1 MAARTGASV
10 GVAVTITILGALS
23 LALFVTTMVF
33 YGKSQKAV
41 SELKAANEDYARF
54 VSTTERDNAVV
65 RSVADEA
72 QSERMSAIGYL
83 VKNRREL
90 LDAVMG
96 NADMSMSEFK
106 EQVSTIEGSD
116 GSSLADLI
124 ANKDTVIGTLSKQLE
139 VADAERSAAQQRA
152 RDEAERVAKIE
163 GDFNTSAAAMQ
174 NEVQSMRDQVAV
186 LRNKIGELE
195 GRYGNE
201 IELVRSDSG
210 SLISEMQDRLDTIV
224 RENNALKDQ
233 NHRLLGLGKDDR
245 TRPLNE
251 EALVDGT
258 VTQVNTADSEVIIS
272 IGREQKAILGMTF
285 AVYDDATDIRM
296 IPGTKQYPAGKAVL
310 EIVRVENGFSHARVI
325 ESSQGNPIIRG
336 DVIANAVYDPNKTY
350 KFVVD
355 GLFDTNGDG
364 TATFYEREELEAL
377 IERWGGKLVDTID
390 GDVDFVVLGERP
402 VIPPAPGIGAP
413 LAVIQEYNRLK
424 LENQRYDELIDG
436 AEATSIPLLNSNRLQ
451 TLIGA
456 FPD

>member
-65 RSVADEA
+65 RAVADEA
-72 QSERMSAIGYL
+72 QSQRMSAIGYL
-83 VKNRREL
+83 VKNRREM
-90 LDAVMG
+90 LDTVMG

-106 EQVSTIEGSD
+106 QRVSDIEGSD

-124 ANKDTVIGTLSKQLE
+124 ANKNTTISTLSNQLE

-152 RDEAERVAKIE
+152 RDEAERVATIE
-163 GDFNTSAAAMQ
+163 GDFNQSAEEMQ

-186 LRNKIGELE
+186 LRNKISELE
-195 GRYGNE
+195 GRYGSE

-210 SLISEMQDRLDTIV
+210 SLLDQMQDQLDEV
-224 RENNALKDQ
+224 NRQNRALKDQ
-233 NHRLLGLGKDDR
+233 NSRLLGLGRDDR
-245 TRPLNE
+245 VRPLSE
-251 EALVDGT
+251 EALVDAK
-258 VTQVNTADSEVIIS
+258 VTQVNIADNEAIIS
-272 IGREQKAILGMTF
+272 IGREHKAILGMTF
-285 AVYDDATDIRM
+285 AVYDDATDIREDEN
-296 IPGTKQYPAGKAVL
+296 GRYPTGKAVL
-310 EIVRVENGFSHARVI
+310 EIIRVEEGFSHARII

-336 DVIANAVYDPNKTY
+336 DVVANAVYDPNKTY

-364 TATFYEREELEAL
+364 VATFFEREELEAL
-377 IERWGGKLVDTID
+377 IERWGGILVDEID

-402 VIPPAPGIGAP
+402 VVPPPPGIGAP
-413 LAVIQEYNRLK
+413 VAAIQEYNRLQY
-424 LENQRYDELIDG
+424 ENLRYDELIDG

>member
-139 VADAERSAAQQRA
+139 VADAERRPAASA
-152 RDEAERVAKIE
+152 
-163 GDFNTSAAAMQ
+163 
-174 NEVQSMRDQVAV
+174 
-186 LRNKIGELE
+186 
-195 GRYGNE
+195 
-201 IELVRSDSG
+201 
-210 SLISEMQDRLDTIV
+210 
-224 RENNALKDQ
+224 
-233 NHRLLGLGKDDR
+233 
-245 TRPLNE
+245 
-251 EALVDGT
+251 
-258 VTQVNTADSEVIIS
+258 
-272 IGREQKAILGMTF
+272 
-285 AVYDDATDIRM
+285 
-296 IPGTKQYPAGKAVL
+296 
-310 EIVRVENGFSHARVI
+310 
-325 ESSQGNPIIRG
+325 
-336 DVIANAVYDPNKTY
+336 
-350 KFVVD
+350 
-355 GLFDTNGDG
+355 
-364 TATFYEREELEAL
+364 
-377 IERWGGKLVDTID
+377 
-390 GDVDFVVLGERP
+390 
-402 VIPPAPGIGAP
+402 
-413 LAVIQEYNRLK
+413 
-424 LENQRYDELIDG
+424 
-436 AEATSIPLLNSNRLQ
+436 
-451 TLIGA
+451 
-456 FPD
+456 

>member
-33 YGKSQKAV
+33 YGKSQKAI

-72 QSERMSAIGYL
+72 QGERMSAIGYL

-106 EQVSTIEGSD
+106 QQLGNIEGSD
-116 GSSLADLI
+116 GSALSDLI
-124 ANKDTVIGTLSKQLE
+124 ANKNTMIGTLSKQLE

-152 RDEAERVAKIE
+152 RDEAERVAQIE
-163 GDFNTSAAAMQ
+163 EDFNASAAAMQ
-174 NEVQSMRDQVAV
+174 SEVQSMRDQVAV
-186 LRNKIGELE
+186 LRNKIGDLE

-210 SLISEMQDRLDTIV
+210 SLVSEMQDQLDEV
-224 RENNALKDQ
+224 NRQNRALKDQ
-233 NHRLLGLGKDDR
+233 NSRLLGLGKDDR
-245 TRPLNE
+245 TRPLSE
-251 EALVDGT
+251 EALVDGKI
-258 VTQVNTADSEVIIS
+258 TQVNVADNEAIIS
-272 IGREQKAILGMTF
+272 IGRTQKAILGMTF
-285 AVYDDATDIRM
+285 AVYDDATDIREDEN
-296 IPGTKQYPAGKAVL
+296 GRYPAGKAVL
-310 EIVRVENGFSHARVI
+310 EIIRVEEGFSHARII

-336 DVIANAVYDPNKTY
+336 DVIANAVYDPKKTY

-364 TATFYEREELEAL
+364 IATFFEREELEAL
-377 IERWGGKLVDTID
+377 IERWGGKLVDQID

-402 VIPPAPGIGAP
+402 VVPPSPRIGAP
-413 LAVIQEYNRLK
+413 VAVIQEYNRLQY
-424 LENQRYDELIDG
+424 ENQRYDELIDG
-436 AEATSIPLLNSNRLQ
+436 AEATSVPLLNSNRLQ

>member
-33 YGKSQKAV
+33 YGKSQKAI

-72 QSERMSAIGYL
+72 QGERMSAIGYL

-106 EQVSTIEGSD
+106 QQLGNIEGSD
-116 GSSLADLI
+116 GSALSDLI
-124 ANKDTVIGTLSKQLE
+124 ANKNTMIGTLSKQLE

-152 RDEAERVAKIE
+152 RDEAERVAQIE
-163 GDFNTSAAAMQ
+163 EDFNASAAAMQ
-174 NEVQSMRDQVAV
+174 SEVQSMRDQVAV
-186 LRNKIGELE
+186 LRNKIGDLE

-210 SLISEMQDRLDTIV
+210 SLVSEMQDQLDEV
-224 RENNALKDQ
+224 NRQNRALKDQ
-233 NHRLLGLGKDDR
+233 NSRLLGLGKDDR
-245 TRPLNE
+245 TRPLSE
-251 EALVDGT
+251 EALVDGKI
-258 VTQVNTADSEVIIS
+258 TQVNVADNEAIIS
-272 IGREQKAILGMTF
+272 IGRTQKAILGMTF
-285 AVYDDATDIRM
+285 AVYDDATDIREDEN
-296 IPGTKQYPAGKAVL
+296 GRYPAGKAVL
-310 EIVRVENGFSHARVI
+310 EIIRVEEGFSHARII

-336 DVIANAVYDPNKTY
+336 DVIANAVYDPKKTY

-364 TATFYEREELEAL
+364 VATFFEREELEAL
-377 IERWGGKLVDTID
+377 IERWGGKLVDQID

-402 VIPPAPGIGAP
+402 VVPPSPRIGAP
-413 LAVIQEYNRLK
+413 VAVIQEYNRLQY
-424 LENQRYDELIDG
+424 ENQRYDELIDG
-436 AEATSIPLLNSNRLQ
+436 AEATSVPLLNSNRLQ

>member
-65 RSVADEA
+65 RAVADEA

-83 VKNRREL
+83 VKNRREM
-90 LDAVMG
+90 LDTVMG

-106 EQVSTIEGSD
+106 QRVNDIEGSD

-124 ANKDTVIGTLSKQLE
+124 ANKNTTIGTLSNQLE

-152 RDEAERVAKIE
+152 RDEAERVATIE
-163 GDFNTSAAAMQ
+163 GDFNQSAEEMQ

-186 LRNKIGELE
+186 LRNKISELE
-195 GRYGNE
+195 GRYGSE

-210 SLISEMQDRLDTIV
+210 SLLDQMQDQLDEV
-224 RENNALKDQ
+224 NRQNRALKDQ
-233 NHRLLGLGKDDR
+233 NSRLLGLGKDDR
-245 TRPLNE
+245 VRPLSE
-251 EALVDGT
+251 EALVDAK
-258 VTQVNTADSEVIIS
+258 VTQVNIADNEAIIS
-272 IGREQKAILGMTF
+272 IGRKQKAILGMTF
-285 AVYDDATDIRM
+285 AVYDDATDIREDEN
-296 IPGTKQYPAGKAVL
+296 GRYPTGKAVL
-310 EIVRVENGFSHARVI
+310 EIIRVEEGFSHARII

-336 DVIANAVYDPNKTY
+336 DVVANAVYDPNKTY

-364 TATFYEREELEAL
+364 VATFFEREELEAL
-377 IERWGGKLVDTID
+377 IERWGGILVDEID

-402 VIPPAPGIGAP
+402 VVPPPPGIGAP
-413 LAVIQEYNRLK
+413 VAAIQEYNRLQY
-424 LENQRYDELIDG
+424 ENLRYDELIDG

>member
-65 RSVADEA
+65 RTVADEA
-72 QSERMSAIGYL
+72 QGERMSAIGYL

-106 EQVSTIEGSD
+106 QRVAKIEGSD

-124 ANKDTVIGTLSKQLE
+124 ANKDTMIGTLSKKLQ

-163 GDFNTSAAAMQ
+163 GDFNISAAAMQ
-174 NEVQSMRDQVAV
+174 SEVQSMRDQVTV

-210 SLISEMQDRLDTIV
+210 SLISEMQDKLDTIV

-258 VTQVNTADSEVIIS
+258 VTQVNTADNEVIIS

-296 IPGTKQYPAGKAVL
+296 IRGTKEYPAGKAIL
-310 EIVRVENGFSHARVI
+310 EIVRVENGFSHARII

-364 TATFYEREELEAL
+364 VATFYEREELEAL

-402 VIPPAPGIGAP
+402 VIPPPPGIGAP
-413 LAVIQEYNRLK
+413 VAVIQEYNRLK